1 MTNSQVVSKC
11 FADGSVHYIDN
22 NVKLE
27 NFFIILMSYGN
38 INTTMAKINQKKYK
52 NAVLFFAKK
61 IQNGTLGK
69 LKMMKLLYFLDFDF
83 FEKNGRSITGDEYLR
98 FENGPVPRMGEKI
111 LKEMNGKEI
120 KITKR
125 KVAEGYNDQQ
135 HIEALAE
142 FDVNVFEKEE
152 LLMLEEIASK
162 WEKFTGTE
170 MKNASHGEAPW
181 IATKPD
187 DIIDYNLA
195 LYRNK
200 YGEMANV

>member
-1 MTNSQVVSKC
+1 MV
-11 FADGSVHYIDN
+11 
-22 NVKLE
+22 
-27 NFFIILMSYGN
+27 
-38 INTTMAKINQKKYK
+38 KINQKKYK

-83 FEKNGRSITGDEYLR
+83 FEKFGRSITGDEYLR
-98 FENGPVPRMGEKI
+98 FENGPVPRMGEKF

-120 KITKR
+120 KITRR
-125 KVAEGYNDQQ
+125 KVGEGYNDQM
-135 HIEALAE
+135 HIEALAD

-162 WEKFTGTE
+162 WEKFTGSE

-187 DIIDYNLA
+187 DVIDYNLA

-200 YGEMANV
+200 YGEMAKI

>member
-1 MTNSQVVSKC
+1 
-11 FADGSVHYIDN
+11 
-22 NVKLE
+22 
-27 NFFIILMSYGN
+27 
-38 INTTMAKINQKKYK
+38 MARINQKKYK

-98 FENGPVPRMGEKI
+98 FENGPVPHMGEKI

-125 KVAEGYNDQQ
+125 KVGEGYNDQQ
-135 HIEALAE
+135 HIEALTD

-187 DIIDYNLA
+187 DVIDYNLA